1 MIAGN
6 RYHIEQNDL
15 DTWNN
20 NGLDTRNSNDL
31 DTRNSNDLDK
41 RNSNDL
47 DTRNI
52 KTVDYVISAEN
63 RNIDAGRVQVHNNN
77 YMPSFNDNYNNWK
90 ILKSLHITITALCFA
105 NNCVIYRQ
113 TIFKIFIS
121 FMH

>member
-31 DTRNSNDLDK
+31 DTRN
-41 RNSNDL
+41 
-47 DTRNI
+47 I

-63 RNIDAGRVQVHNNN
+63 RNIDASRVQVHNN

-90 ILKSLHITITALCFA
+90 ILKSLHITITGLCFA
-105 NNCVIYRQ
+105 NNRLIYRER
-113 TIFKIFIS
+113 ISKIFIS

>member
-31 DTRNSNDLDK
+31 DTW
-41 RNSNDL
+41 NSNDL

-52 KTVDYVISAEN
+52 RTVDYVICAEN
-63 RNIDAGRVQVHNNN
+63 RNIDASRVQVHNNN
-77 YMPSFNDNYNNWK
+77 YLPSFNDNYNNWK
-90 ILKSLHITITALCFA
+90 ILKSLHITITGLCFA
-105 NNCVIYRQ
+105 NNRLIYRER
-113 TIFKIFIS
+113 ISKIFIS

>member
-20 NGLDTRNSNDL
+20 NGLETRNSNDL

-52 KTVDYVISAEN
+52 KTVDYVISAEKN
-63 RNIDAGRVQVHNNN
+63 EIL
-77 YMPSFNDNYNNWK
+77 MPVECRYITTIICRHSM
-90 ILKSLHITITALCFA
+90 IITI
-105 NNCVIYRQ
+105 IGKY
-113 TIFKIFIS
+113 
-121 FMH
+121 